1 MSGYFWGILGL
12 VVVAATKYLTATR
25 LRSLTQRMQ
34 REHQDANDLKDVLV
48 QASERESELKSEIGA
63 LQAKITALRST
74 VGNIERSLQ
83 EISRGE
89 SAS

>member
-1 MSGYFWGILGL
+1 M